1 MKFPLRDKT
10 QNFLHYIA
18 LNRSKI
24 CSESLNERHIL
35 SGCSHKYANELTV
48 RMRNVYAMQGKGK
61 MNTYWLVG
69 EKDDP
74 QTAVQL
80 KQLLRE
86 VRKDGKQLRHAL

>member
-1 MKFPLRDKT
+1 MLVEDRFEAGSKLVADQLRT
-10 QNFLHYIA
+10 SVMSCI
-18 LNRSKI
+18 RVW
-24 CSESLNERHIL
+24 R
-35 SGCSHKYANELTV
+35 
-48 RMRNVYAMQGKGK
+48 VYVTQGKGK

-86 VRKDGKQLRHAL
+86 VRKEGKQLRHAL

>member
-1 MKFPLRDKT
+1 
-10 QNFLHYIA
+10 
-18 LNRSKI
+18 
-24 CSESLNERHIL
+24 
-35 SGCSHKYANELTV
+35 
-48 RMRNVYAMQGKGK
+48 MRNVYAMQGKGK